1 MTAATAAIAIS
12 QETPRVRRGSG
23 DRRVRAA
30 AVGAAGLATSLLF
43 LAARALGTDFTIT
56 DPGAAK
62 PPHTFILPEIA
73 GFAVFFGLLGWGAL
87 ALLERYTARAR
98 LVWTVLAATVLVLS
112 FVPIGIEHATAD
124 TKVMLAVIHI
134 AVAVALL
141 PILRRDPSGPTT

>member
-1 MTAATAAIAIS
+1 MTAATAIS

-23 DRRVRAA
+23 HRRVRAA
-30 AVGAAGLATSLLF
+30 AVGTAGVATSLLF
-43 LAARALGTDFTIT
+43 LAARPLGTDFTIT
-56 DPGAAK
+56 DPGVGK

-73 GFAVFFGLLGWGAL
+73 MFAVVFGLLGWGAL

-112 FVPIGIEHATAD
+112 FVPIGIEHGTAD

-134 AVAVALL
+134 AVAGALL
-141 PILRRDPSGPTT
+141 PMLRRDPAGPTT